1 MINSEESTQ
10 LLRKSLNFLFVA
22 NKQGTSLGVVLG
34 LASQGTIGFLM
45 PTLKTIAGVDFEAI
59 KVWHLMCFWVF
70 IFNIK
75 PYFNRHKPDP
85 KIEAAINQ
93 IKQMETNGQI
103 TKAQAKLQY
112 YELSQRVLSSVT
124 IDTKP
129 LTESQAE

>member
-34 LASQGTIGFLM
+34 VVSQGAISFLM

-59 KVWHLMCFWVF
+59 KVWHLMCFWVVV
-70 IFNIK
+70 FNIR
-75 PYFNRHKPDP
+75 PYLNRHKPDP
-85 KIEAAINQ
+85 KIEAAIIQ
-93 IKQMETNGQI
+93 IRKMETNGQI
-103 TKAQAKLQY
+103 TKAHAKLQY
-112 YELSQRVLSSVT
+112 YELSQRVLASVT

-129 LTESQAE
+129 PTESQVE